1 MGEKRKLNFSIGIFD
16 DISDSII
23 EKIKNESKNCEIYGV
38 GVYSDKIVIEE
49 YFTYPMKN
57 LEERMDNVKQI
68 EGVDF
73 VFPVDTIDIEEM
85 KKIVQ
90 QECVKF
96 LENKM

>member
-16 DISDSII
+16 DISDSIMK
-23 EKIKNESKNCEIYGV
+23 KIKNESKNCEIYGV

-96 LENKM
+96 IGNKM

>member
-23 EKIKNESKNCEIYGV
+23 EKIKNESKNREIYGV

-85 KKIVQ
+85 K
-90 QECVKF
+90 
-96 LENKM
+96 

>member
-16 DISDSII
+16 DISNSIV
-23 EKIKNESKNCEIYGV
+23 EKIKNESKNSEIYGV

-96 LENKM
+96 LGNKM